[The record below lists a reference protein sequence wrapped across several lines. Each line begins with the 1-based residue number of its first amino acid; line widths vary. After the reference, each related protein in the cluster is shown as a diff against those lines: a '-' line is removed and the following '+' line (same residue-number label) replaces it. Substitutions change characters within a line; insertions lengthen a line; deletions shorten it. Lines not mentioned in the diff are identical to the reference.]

1 MARAAFFDVDNTI
14 LRGSTIYFLGKGM
27 YKRGFFTKADI
38 SRFMV
43 ANLRFRLT
51 GQEKPD
57 EIDRFKKA
65 AADFVGGHQVSDLLA
80 IGQEIY
86 DEYVYPKLWHDAIK
100 IATQHIAE
108 GDEVWLVTATPEHMA
123 DIMAKNLGLTGAIGT
138 KAEVRDGVFTGNLV
152 GNLLHGEEKA
162 SAIRKLAQEKSF
174 DLKECFAY
182 SDSHNDLPLLLAVGH
197 PCAINPDALLRLRA
211 LKEKW
216 KIYEFRRLRW
226 INRILGPAISKFA
239 YISSY
244 LMPRRRNR

>member
-27 YKRGFFTKADI
+27 YQRGFFTKADI

-57 EIDRFKKA
+57 QIERFKQA
-65 AADFVGGHQVSDLLA
+65 AADFVGGHQVTDLLA

-86 DEYVYPKLWHDAIK
+86 DEYVYPKLWQDAVK
-100 IATQHIAE
+100 IATQHIAD

-138 KAEVRDGVFTGNLV
+138 KAEVRDGAFTGKLV

-162 SAIRKLAQEKSF
+162 TAVRALAKEKNF
-174 DLKECFAY
+174 NLDECYAY

-197 PCAINPDALLRLRA
+197 PCAINPDALLRIRA

-244 LMPRRRNR
+244 LLPRRRSR